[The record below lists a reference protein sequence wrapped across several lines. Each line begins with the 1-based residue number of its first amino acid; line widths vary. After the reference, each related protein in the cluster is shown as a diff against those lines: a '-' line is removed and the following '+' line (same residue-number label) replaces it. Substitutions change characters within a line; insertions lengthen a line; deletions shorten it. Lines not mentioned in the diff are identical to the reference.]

1 MSKSSAA
8 SWVSFFRDAGI
19 PYSLAKS
26 YASTFEEN
34 RIGKDMLLDL
44 DKDILGDMG
53 IKVMGDV
60 IGILKHAKK
69 EARKDSSGA
78 TVSGTTSS
86 KHKSSSAVHST
97 QSAPQAPAVST
108 TSSPLHDHCEEGY
121 LGVVGLME
129 YQDEREP
136 EHLSLEEHTLQP
148 VEPEFTAL
156 QSDLIQQVVA
166 AVTQQQQ
173 VQQQCQEVVEEEGEG
188 AREIVNPAL
197 LGIEDE
203 FQEEYV
209 TEAYKRQQQKR
220 ALGSLYSDSVFQE
233 APQSKQPRLI
243 ILPQDDANE
252 VGGVTE
258 DLQILA
264 TPPLGG
270 ETSSRR
276 LLEAAGL
283 VKRGEHIHVPSSEKP
298 AVSSSASVFSRL
310 DGKGRG
316 SPPLKTYLP
325 PPSSSSTN
333 TATSPPHQ
341 RKRTVVTAASPSP
354 QKLGLQVTA
363 RDGRRVSTT
372 PTSGAIRSTGSASRA
387 GSGGGGVVRRSKRE
401 SSVGGLVSSSSSF
414 AAKEPVK
421 SRLGARE
428 HGGGGG
434 YGGSEGWTNTVSTS
448 SHSGRMSTRLGGGS
462 GHRES
467 TGPAKRTRHTM
478 VADSATNPPPK
489 ASSRLGAGHKSS
501 TSSLSA
507 AVVSSATRTR
517 DLVRRSGK
525 VKTSSPSMKADEYE
539 MRRQLDI
546 RSRLAAKEKE
556 VEQRRSG
563 GVLRG
568 RLGQHHVFMRLT

>member
-1 MSKSSAA
+1 M
-8 SWVSFFRDAGI
+8 
-19 PYSLAKS
+19 
-26 YASTFEEN
+26 
-34 RIGKDMLLDL
+34 
-44 DKDILGDMG
+44 
-53 IKVMGDV
+53 
-60 IGILKHAKK
+60 
-69 EARKDSSGA
+69 
-78 TVSGTTSS
+78 
-86 KHKSSSAVHST
+86 
-97 QSAPQAPAVST
+97 
-108 TSSPLHDHCEEGY
+108 
-121 LGVVGLME
+121 
-129 YQDEREP
+129 
-136 EHLSLEEHTLQP
+136 
-148 VEPEFTAL
+148 
-156 QSDLIQQVVA
+156 
-166 AVTQQQQ
+166 
-173 VQQQCQEVVEEEGEG
+173 
-188 AREIVNPAL
+188 
-197 LGIEDE
+197 
-203 FQEEYV
+203 
-209 TEAYKRQQQKR
+209 
-220 ALGSLYSDSVFQE
+220 FQE

-276 LLEAAGL
+276 LLEAAGRSHIVSRTLLHSNKLISVMQYAVCVWLWTTVLCMLPENILTLIIIAYCAGL
-283 VKRGEHIHVPSSEKP
+283 VKRGEHIHIPSSEKP

-372 PTSGAIRSTGSASRA
+372 PTSGAIRSTGSANRA
-387 GSGGGGVVRRSKRE
+387 GSGGGGVVRRSNRE

-467 TGPAKRTRHTM
+467 TGPARRTRHTM

-539 MRRQLDI
+539 MKRQLDI

>member
-1 MSKSSAA
+1 MSAA
-8 SWVSFFRDAGI
+8 FWVSFFRDAGI

-86 KHKSSSAVHST
+86 KLKSSSAVHST

-108 TSSPLHDHCEEGY
+108 TSSPLHNHCEEGY
-121 LGVVGLME
+121 LGEVGLME

-136 EHLSLEEHTLQP
+136 GHLSLEEHTLQP
-148 VEPEFTAL
+148 VETEYTAL

-166 AVTQQQQ
+166 AVTQQR
-173 VQQQCQEVVEEEGEG
+173 QEVVEEEG

-264 TPPLGG
+264 TPPLSG

-333 TATSPPHQ
+333 TATSPPKH
-341 RKRTVVTAASPSP
+341 KRTVVTAASPSP

-372 PTSGAIRSTGSASRA
+372 ATSGAIRSTGSANRA

-414 AAKEPVK
+414 AAKESVK

-428 HGGGGG
+428 HGGGG
-434 YGGSEGWTNTVSTS
+434 YGGSEGWTDTVSTS
-448 SHSGRMSTRLGGGS
+448 SHSGRMSSRLGGGS
-462 GHRES
+462 GHREL
-467 TGPAKRTRHTM
+467 TGAARRTRPTM

-489 ASSRLGAGHKSS
+489 ASSRLGAGRKSSS

-539 MRRQLDI
+539 MKRQLDI

-563 GVLRG
+563 LLRG
-568 RLGQHHVFMRLT
+568 RLGQHNIFQRLT